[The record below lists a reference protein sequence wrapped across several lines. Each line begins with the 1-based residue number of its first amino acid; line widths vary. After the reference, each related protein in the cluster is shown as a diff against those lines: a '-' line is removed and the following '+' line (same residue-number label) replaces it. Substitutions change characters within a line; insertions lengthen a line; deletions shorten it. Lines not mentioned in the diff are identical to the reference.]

1 MGTYRNGTTASSV
14 GSNLD
19 NKLDALKTRVV
30 EVKDQAKAKST
41 AVIDNVTSL
50 IKANPLK
57 AVGIAFA
64 VGFIGM
70 RLLRR

>member
-1 MGTYRNGTTASSV
+1 MTHRNGITGSSV

-19 NKLDALKTRVV
+19 HKLDALKSRVV

-41 AVIDNVTSL
+41 AVIDNVTGL

-57 AVGIAFA
+57 AIGIAFA